1 MVAQWERIC
10 LQCRR
15 CGFYPW
21 IRKIP
26 WRRKWQPIPLFLP
39 GKFYGQRSL
48 VGYSLW
54 RYTESNYNWDACT
67 YFTSK
72 LDQKCGEAWVSG
84 LTVLHLAQWHAPPVA
99 VQSLRC
105 VQFFETPW
113 TAAHQASLY
122 FTISWSL
129 PKLRCIESAMPSN
142 HLILCCSLLLLPSIF
157 PSIRVFSKESALCIN
172 GQSIGVLAS
181 KAVLLMS
188 IQGWFPLGLTGLIS
202 MQSKGL
208 SRVFSS
214 TIQKHHP
221 RRPINICWI
230 INRWRNE
237 WMDSSRDTLAYP
249 QNNRTPH
256 AEKILDW
263 VERNNGAQFQWLM
276 VTVYR
281 LGNWSSNSWDLLG
294 NSTGVS
300 SHL

>member
-54 RYTESNYNWDACT
+54 RYKESNYNWDART
-67 YFTSK
+67 HFTSK

-157 PSIRVFSKESALCIN
+157 PSIRVFSNESAFNMRWPKYWSFNFRILSFNVYSGLIHFR
-172 GQSIGVLAS
+172 IDWFE
-181 KAVLLMS
+181 LLS
-188 IQGWFPLGLTGLIS
+188 IQETLKSLL
-202 MQSKGL
+202 Q
-208 SRVFSS
+208 
-214 TIQKHHP
+214 HH
-221 RRPINICWI
+221 N
-230 INRWRNE
+230 
-237 WMDSSRDTLAYP
+237 L
-249 QNNRTPH
+249 
-256 AEKILDW
+256 
-263 VERNNGAQFQWLM
+263 
-276 VTVYR
+276 
-281 LGNWSSNSWDLLG
+281 
-294 NSTGVS
+294 
-300 SHL
+300 